1 MIPQSTIQQI
11 IDTARIEEVVGDF
24 VNLRKRGV
32 NLLGLCP
39 FHNEKT
45 PSFTVSP
52 AKGIYKCF
60 GCGAAGS
67 SVGFIMEH
75 EHLSYPEA
83 LKYLARKY
91 QIEVEEEEQTAEQIA
106 QYNERESMLQTIE
119 FASKF
124 FVEQLW
130 ETDKG
135 KSVGLNYLTER
146 GISTEMIKKFQLGYS
161 PDEWTAFTD
170 HALKN
175 AHDINLL
182 EKTGLTIIREDKK
195 FDRFK
200 GRVMFPIHNLSG
212 QVIGFGGR
220 TLSSDKKQAKYL
232 NSPESDL
239 YHKSKVL
246 YGISF
251 ARNEM
256 VREDNCFLVEG
267 YTDVISLFDSG
278 IENVV
283 ASSGT
288 ALTTDQIKLIKR
300 FTNNV
305 TVLYDGDFAGIKAGL
320 RGVDMI
326 LAEGM
331 NVRVVTFPEGE
342 DPDSFARSHRSS
354 EVKEYVSEQAQ
365 DFISFKTNLLS
376 DEAQSDPIKRAG
388 LIKEIVQSI
397 SVIPDAITRQVY
409 VRECSTMLEMP
420 EQTLMNEL
428 NKLLHKKFKDE
439 TYQAKKQQEKT
450 SSPTLIQ
457 PKSEENVL
465 RSRLSYQE
473 ENLSRLLIKYGDHDF
488 EIKRNNEDPI
498 EVNVAAYIIDQMELD
513 DLQFEHKINQLIYQE
528 FEKALEKEEFQPQS
542 YFINHQN
549 KDVARFCVDHLMEK
563 YDLSSNWMD
572 KKQIYI
578 KTEEKDNLSE
588 SVQRSVLTYKL
599 SVLER
604 DIQELKQSLKDL
616 KEESEM
622 EQILL
627 AISKKESQ
635 KKFLSGEL
643 GRIVLR

>member
-1 MIPQSTIQQI
+1 MIPQETIQQI

-24 VNLRKRGV
+24 VSLRKRGV

-60 GCGAAGS
+60 GCGKAGS
-67 SVGFIMEH
+67 SVSFIMEH
-75 EHLSYPEA
+75 EHKSYPEA

-106 QYNERESMLQTIE
+106 QYNERESMLQVVD
-119 FASKF
+119 FAAKYF
-124 FVEQLW
+124 ADQMW
-130 ETDKG
+130 ETEMG
-135 KSVGLNYLTER
+135 KSVALNYFTER
-146 GISTEMIKKFQLGYS
+146 GMTTQMIKKFQLGYS
-161 PDEWTAFTD
+161 PDEWSALTD
-170 HALKN
+170 HAVKN
-175 AHDINLL
+175 GHDIQLL
-182 EKTGLTIIREDKK
+182 EKTGLTIIRENDKK

-200 GRVMFPIHNLSG
+200 GRVMFPIHNLTG

-220 TLSSDKKQAKYL
+220 TLSTDKKQAKYL

-246 YGISF
+246 YGIYF

-256 VREDNCFLVEG
+256 VRQDNCFLVEG

-288 ALTTDQIKLIKR
+288 ALTNDQIKLIKR
-300 FTNNV
+300 FTPNI

-320 RGVDMI
+320 RGIDMI

-331 NVRVVTFPEGE
+331 NVRVVMFPEGE
-342 DPDSFARSHRSS
+342 DPDSFARSHTSS
-354 EVKEYVSEQAQ
+354 EVLDYITNQAQ
-365 DFISFKTNLLS
+365 DFISFKTNILS
-376 DEAQSDPIKRAG
+376 DEAQNDPIKRAG

-409 VRECSTMLEMP
+409 VRECSSLLEMP

-428 NKLLHKKFKDE
+428 NKMLRQKYKE
-439 TYQAKKQQEKT
+439 SYQT
-450 SSPTLIQ
+450 PSGGSPTAPP
-457 PKSEENVL
+457 PKPAEVIENTL
-465 RSRLSYQE
+465 QSRYHFQE
-473 ENLSRLLIKYGDHDF
+473 ENLSRLLLKYGHMDF
-488 EIKRNNEDPI
+488 VIKKKDEDDLD
-498 EVNVAAYIIDQMELD
+498 VNVALYIIDQLEMD
-513 DLQFEHKINQLIYQE
+513 DLQFETPVYQE
-528 FEKALEKEEFQPQS
+528 IFEIFNECLEKEEFLS
-542 YFINHQN
+542 HSFFINHPN
-549 KDVARFCVDHLMEK
+549 KEIARFAVDTLIEK
-563 YDLSSNWMD
+563 YELSNNWMD
-572 KKQIYI
+572 LKKIYV
-578 KTEEKDNLSE
+578 KSEEEDHLSM
-588 SVQRSVLTYKL
+588 SVQKSVLSFKL

-604 DIQELKQSLKDL
+604 DIKVIQNKLKDY
-616 KEESEM
+616 KNDEELNDLM
-622 EQILL
+622 GRL
-627 AISKKESQ
+627 AKKENQ
-635 KKFLSGEL
+635 KKYLSGEL

>member
-24 VNLRKRGV
+24 VSLKKRGV

-91 QIEVEEEEQTAEQIA
+91 QIEVEEEEQTPEQIA
-106 QYNERESMLQTIE
+106 QYNERESMLQTVD
-119 FASKF
+119 FAAKY
-124 FVEQLW
+124 FVQQLW

-146 GISTEMIKKFQLGYS
+146 GISTEMIKRFQLGYS

-175 AHDINLL
+175 AHDIELL
-182 EKTGLTIIREDKK
+182 EKTGLTIIREEKK

-239 YHKSKVL
+239 YHKSKLL

-326 LAEGM
+326 LSEGM
-331 NVRVVTFPEGE
+331 NVRVVMFPEGE
-342 DPDSFARSHRSS
+342 DPDTFARSHSSS
-354 EVKEYVSEQAQ
+354 EVKEYITEQAQ

-376 DEAQSDPIKRAG
+376 DEAQNDPIKRAG

-409 VRECSTMLEMP
+409 VRECSTLLEMP

-428 NKLLHKKFKDE
+428 NKKLHKKFKDE
-439 TYQAKKQQEKT
+439 SYSTKKSNNTT
-450 SSPTLIQ
+450 SSPTLVQ
-457 PKSEENVL
+457 PKSEDNVL

-473 ENLSRLLIKYGDHDF
+473 ENLSRLLIKFGHQDF
-488 EIKRNNEDPI
+488 EIKRKNGETI
-498 EVNVAAYIIDQMELD
+498 KVNVAAFIIDQMD
-513 DLQFEHKINQLIYQE
+513 MDNLQFENKINQIIYLE
-528 FEKALEKEEFQPQS
+528 FEKSLENEEFQPHS
-542 YFINHQN
+542 YFINHQD
-549 KDVARFCVDHLMEK
+549 KDVARFCVDHLMDK

-578 KTEEKDNLSE
+578 KTEEHDNLDS

-616 KEESEM
+616 KEEDQM
-622 EQILL
+622 EKILL
-627 AISKKESQ
+627 TISKKESQ
-635 KKFLSGEL
+635 KKFLSSEL